1 MFIEERLEV
10 AKKEYGDKRAILGD
24 FRDRNKNRIL
34 STARS
39 KEEQLKAEYELAY
52 NMYSELSGQKESA
65 KLQVERDTPI
75 FTELKP
81 AFVSSEPSSPI
92 KFKYILGSLII
103 GMLFGIIAIVQKLI
117 LPIILAP
124 LKKNEV

>member
-1 MFIEERLEV
+1 
-10 AKKEYGDKRAILGD
+10 
-24 FRDRNKNRIL
+24 
-34 STARS
+34 
-39 KEEQLKAEYELAY
+39 
-52 NMYSELSGQKESA
+52 MYSELSGQKESA

-81 AFVSSEPSSPI
+81 AFVASEPSSPI